1 MNQYTPMP
9 QVKGDPELD
18 RRLSDEEYESLVDYA
33 IGLGV
38 ENGFIQDGK
47 TASESFIPEFNGYGL
62 D

>member
-1 MNQYTPMP
+1 MP
-9 QVKGDPELD
+9 QVNGDPELD